1 MKKIVLASHNF
12 SKLEE
17 IINILK
23 KENIN
28 NIDVVLAKDFNLE
41 APHEY
46 GTSFEENALIKAKF
60 VSESTGLISIS
71 DDSGLYIDSLE
82 GYPGVYS
89 ADVIQEFGLQGAFN
103 NIFSKLENKSR
114 LARFISVI
122 CLYFTNGEHVF
133 FKGEIEGLI
142 SDIAIGDNG
151 FAYDKIFI
159 PQGYNITFAQMTQEQ
174 KNSISHRKKALT
186 ILTEYI
192 KTSGKIV

>member
-1 MKKIVLASHNF
+1 MVKIVLASHN
-12 SKLEE
+12 SGKLQE
-17 IINILK
+17 IIHILK
-23 KENIN
+23 NDNIN

-60 VSESTGLISIS
+60 VSENTGLISVS
-71 DDSGLYIDSLE
+71 DDSGLYIDSLH

-89 ADVIQEFGLQGAFN
+89 ADVIQEFGLEGAFS
-103 NIFSKLENKSR
+103 NIFNKLENKNR
-114 LARFISVI
+114 IARFISVI
-122 CLYFTNGEHVF
+122 CLYFKDGEYIF

-159 PQGYNITFAQMTQEQ
+159 PKGYNITFAQMTQEQ
-174 KNSISHRKKALT
+174 KNNISHRKKALT
-186 ILTEYI
+186 MLTEYI